1 MRKTVT
7 IALAGFAFAGV
18 SGAASAQSMGL
29 TSSDL
34 QREKD
39 SVVQSLGAAQP
50 TAEFKM
56 RPAMAVD
63 PLTALSA
70 GAPTSS
76 ANSQLSAQSTA
87 MTAPMGPSS
96 GASIS
101 MAVPP
106 DVAMG
111 LSAAANPGE
120 PQRNALS
127 SQATALPQAMGAAP
141 VLGLGG
147 ATDAA
152 GSLGAL
158 APHDPAPLGAR

>member
-1 MRKTVT
+1 MRKTMT
-7 IALAGFAFAGV
+7 LALTGLALAGM

-29 TSSDL
+29 TSSDF

-39 SVVQSLGAAQP
+39 SVVQSLGAQQP
-50 TAEFKM
+50 TAEFKI

-70 GAPTSS
+70 GSSAPATSS
-76 ANSQLSAQSTA
+76 QLGAQGMA

-101 MAVPP
+101 MAVPHQITS
-106 DVAMG
+106 G
-111 LSAAANPGE
+111 LSAASNSGE

-127 SQATALPQAMGAAP
+127 SQAASLPQAMGAAP

-147 ATDAA
+147 ATDASA
-152 GSLGAL
+152 SLGAL
-158 APHDPAPLGAR
+158 APHDAAPLGSR